1 MRYKMNL
8 QEESDFFWISLNKIM
23 KSSES
28 LTEYLKTAQEYKHIY
43 DSLRSTFFIEYSDF
57 DNLIIDFWNDSNTNK
72 IYGVKNVK
80 N

>member
-1 MRYKMNL
+1 MRYKMDL
-8 QEESDFFWISLNKIM
+8 QEESDFFWINLNQTM

-57 DNLIIDFWNDSNTNK
+57 DDLIIDFWNDSNTNK
-72 IYGVKNVK
+72 IYGKED
-80 N
+80 